1 MSIAE
6 LAPEEMSVRPAEY
19 GSLGLFGIG
28 TPQANPTVEHEF
40 ALLRPPRVSLVTA
53 RLFSESADSRTRL
66 DDYLTDLGDTLRRF
80 DALRIDA
87 FGFACTGSSY
97 MRPPQAERDLLNEL
111 EDQLAYPI
119 VTAAAAIEKVLNEL
133 DAHRILIIA
142 PYPQWLGDLG
152 VRHWQR
158 RGFDV
163 TELELVRLPSDDTR
177 HIYEL
182 TSDSAIDVLLGMHY
196 RDVDAVLFSGTGMPS
211 LNAIRA
217 ATEMGLTALS
227 SNLCLTWALLHGH
240 GLPVEA
246 PARGQ
251 ALLSG
256 WEQRLDAERP
266 TET

>member
-1 MSIAE
+1 
-6 LAPEEMSVRPAEY
+6 MSVRPAEY

-40 ALLRPPRVSLVTA
+40 ALLRPPGVSLVTA

-66 DDYLTDLGDTLRRF
+66 DDYLTDLGDALRRF
-80 DALRIDA
+80 DTLRLDA

-97 MRPPQAERDLLNEL
+97 LREPEAERDFLKRL
-111 EDQLAYPI
+111 EDQFGYPI
-119 VTAAAAIEKVLNEL
+119 VTAAAAIEQVLNEL
-133 DAHRILIIA
+133 DARRILIIA

-152 VRHWQR
+152 AQHWKR
-158 RGFDV
+158 RGFEV
-163 TELELVRLPSDDTR
+163 TELELVSLPSDDTR

-182 TSDSAIDVLLGMHY
+182 TSDSALDALLGMNY
-196 RDVDAVLFSGTGMPS
+196 RDVDALLFSGTGMPS

-251 ALLSG
+251 TLLPG

-266 TET
+266 AKA